1 MPLDFLAFD
10 TKFYTY
16 KIVIFKYQIFQK
28 RKGGIFVMKESEG
41 NEQQKFQWGDIKKNW
56 KWHMLLGF
64 FFIIT
69 GTIGLVL
76 TPLATLSSILLFAF
90 FMLVGGILQLIEA
103 IRATRG
109 WKSRLLHIIGGVLYI
124 AGGFVSIWNPMAAS
138 LALTLILA
146 ASIFAV
152 GVFRI
157 IVAFQ
162 HRQELS
168 DWGILLISGLASVA
182 IAILIAVA
190 WPYSA
195 IWTLGLFI
203 SIDLIFNGWSHV
215 IVAIAAKNKAM
226 EGEKSKND
234 SVFQGASA

>member
-1 MPLDFLAFD
+1 
-10 TKFYTY
+10 
-16 KIVIFKYQIFQK
+16 
-28 RKGGIFVMKESEG
+28 MKEAEG
-41 NEQQKFQWGDIKKNW
+41 IESKKFEWGDIEKNW
-56 KWHMLLGF
+56 KWHLLLGF

-90 FMLVGGILQLIEA
+90 FMLLGGILQLVEA
-103 IRATRG
+103 VKAVKG
-109 WKSRLLHIIGGVLYI
+109 WKSRLPHIIGGVLYI

-157 IVAFQ
+157 VVAFQ

-215 IVAIAAKNKAM
+215 IVAIAAKKKAK
-226 EGEKSKND
+226 ETEKSVND
-234 SVFQGASA
+234 SVSQGASA